1 MSKYKITCCSTVDM
15 PVEFFTER
23 NVPIA
28 YYHFEMDGKDYADD
42 MGKSMSVKEFYERVH
57 GGAMPVTSQINAT
70 AYTALFEPIL
80 MEGFDIIHLTMSSG
94 ITGSI
99 NSAKLARD
107 DLLQRYPERKLYIV
121 DSLAASSGYGLL
133 VDEVLN
139 MRDDNV
145 PIDEVYNWVEE
156 NKLNLH
162 HWVFASDLKHLKRG
176 GRVSSASAVVGSLL
190 NICPIINV
198 NESGHLIPRDKI
210 RGRKNA
216 TAELLRKMKEF
227 ARDGLDYSGKCFI
240 SNAGCTEDGKAL
252 AELVKS
258 TFPKING
265 EVLVNDI
272 GTVIGSHTGVGT
284 VAIFFWS
291 DTKRT
296 E

>member
-15 PVEFFTER
+15 PVAFFTSR
-23 NVPIA
+23 NIPIA
-28 YYHFEMDGKDYADD
+28 YYHFEMDGKEYADD
-42 MGKSMSVKEFYERVH
+42 MGKSMPIKEFYERVH
-57 GGAMPVTSQINAT
+57 DGAMPVTSQVNAS
-70 AYTALFEPIL
+70 AYTRLFEPIL
-80 MEGFDIIHLTMSSG
+80 MDGFDIIHLTMSSG

-107 DLLQRYPERKLYIV
+107 DLLQRYPDRKLYIV

-133 VDEVLN
+133 VDTVLD
-139 MRDDNV
+139 MRDNDV
-145 PIDEVYNWVEE
+145 PIDEVYNWLEE
-156 NKLNLH
+156 NKLYLH

-176 GRVSSASAVVGSLL
+176 GRVSSASAAVGTLL

-198 NESGHLIPRDKI
+198 NETGHLIPRDKI

-216 TAELLRKMKEF
+216 GAELCRKMKEF
-227 ARDGLDYSGKCFI
+227 ARGGLDYSGKCFI
-240 SNAGCTEDGKAL
+240 SNAACLEDAVAL
-252 AELVKS
+252 KELVKNA
-258 TFPKING
+258 FPKIDG
-265 EVLVNDI
+265 EILINDI

-284 VAIFFWS
+284 VALFFWS